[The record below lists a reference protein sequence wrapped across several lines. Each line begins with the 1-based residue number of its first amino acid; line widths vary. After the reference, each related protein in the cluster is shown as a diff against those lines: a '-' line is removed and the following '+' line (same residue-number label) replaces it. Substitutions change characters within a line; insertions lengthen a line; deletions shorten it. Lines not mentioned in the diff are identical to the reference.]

1 MPPAASAFGS
11 PIHPPEGRRVGAAAH
26 SHPIAAYKPGLFA
39 AAGEGEN
46 AVYEFASGVA
56 APVAVGLMGTQDPPL
71 SPEPIAP
78 APSNFEAPAV
88 PLRSFEAILA
98 EHTSAPR
105 RPSPATVSAPEP
117 IETRRIVLRMLGG
130 EQLELAAYDD
140 RDEAVEAARELMTR
154 FSSAESAGEWPELDG
169 RFVRPA
175 SVASIDVLSTE

>member
-1 MPPAASAFGS
+1 M
-11 PIHPPEGRRVGAAAH
+11 
-26 SHPIAAYKPGLFA
+26 
-39 AAGEGEN
+39 
-46 AVYEFASGVA
+46 YEFASGAA
-56 APVAVGLMGTQDPPL
+56 APVAVGLMGAQDPPL

-78 APSNFEAPAV
+78 APSNFEPPAV

-98 EHTSAPR
+98 EHAATVVAAAPE
-105 RPSPATVSAPEP
+105 PATVVEAVPEP
-117 IETRRIVLRMLGG
+117 TATRRIVLTMLGG

-175 SVASIDVLSTE
+175 SVASIDVLSAD